1 MSKRKH
7 DSLFS
12 FSCLGGDASIDLKK
26 IMSMSFEPPRVV
38 FNPEEPEL
46 WPVQIN
52 YKDGQSQVYYFD
64 SEDSVLEFESD
75 IRRHTV

>member
-12 FSCLGGDASIDLKK
+12 FSCLGGDASVDTSK
-26 IMSMSFEPPRVV
+26 ISRVLYEPPRVV

-46 WPVQIN
+46 WPVEII
-52 YKDGQSQVYYFD
+52 YKDGQQQTYYFD
-64 SEDSVLEFESD
+64 SEESVLEFNHNFMR
-75 IRRHTV
+75 IQ

>member
-12 FSCLGGDASIDLKK
+12 FSCLGGDATINLKK
-26 IMSMSFEPPRVV
+26 IKSISFEPPRVV
-38 FNPEEPEL
+38 FNPEEPSL
-46 WPVQIN
+46 WPVEIN
-52 YKDGQSQVYYFD
+52 FKDDQSQIYYFD
-64 SEDSVLEFESD
+64 SEESVLQFDSD